1 MFIYVMRILIIMKD
15 MRKIME
21 TKAFQSLKDV
31 MIHWG
36 FGDTEASIYA
46 LLALSARPMT
56 AKEIAENIGRAYSSV
71 VNELNKLI
79 RHGMVTRSKGEK
91 CYHYSAVIDVIKI
104 IRNERRKVI
113 NLLTE
118 VKNDLEEVYDE
129 SILELKNHV
138 EEALK
143 YLGELDREW

>member
-1 MFIYVMRILIIMKD
+1 MRIIIIMRD
-15 MRKIME
+15 IME
-21 TKAFQSLKDV
+21 TRAFQSLKDV

-46 LLALSARPMT
+46 LLALSPGSMT
-56 AKEIAENIGRAYSSV
+56 AKEIAEKIGRAYSSV

-113 NLLTE
+113 NLLTQVME
-118 VKNDLEEVYDE
+118 DLENVKDN
-129 SILELKNHV
+129 SVDELKRHL
-138 EEALK
+138 EEAIK
-143 YLGELDREW
+143 YLGKLEGGW